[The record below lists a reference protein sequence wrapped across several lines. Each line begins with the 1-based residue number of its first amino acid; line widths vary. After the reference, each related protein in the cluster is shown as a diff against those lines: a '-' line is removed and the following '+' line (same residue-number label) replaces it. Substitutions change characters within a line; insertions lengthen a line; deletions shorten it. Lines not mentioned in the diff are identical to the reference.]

1 MSKEEGKVQK
11 IKLIFE
17 NITTDRETNRSSGKV
32 KVINN
37 NVNVQFEPEKM
48 TNSNDNIQRQLSND
62 SPRLKNDDGEIDVDS
77 MKKKL
82 DEEMK
87 KNKELLSQVQTLE
100 NDVQNLTIEHDNQL
114 QVKEKLIQQ
123 IGDLKH
129 KNDILE
135 SEIQQI
141 NLSYEYYNVSNVDK
155 NEIPDKGLMIS
166 FGVAEELASK
176 ISKLQYMILENEYDY
191 QKLNIEFVKLKEG
204 YNVIDNMVK
213 YSENELMSLQSK
225 NSILNQQ
232 FNDYHDKVIGYED
245 TFKNI
250 IGILLSERENDLSK
264 KINEIL
270 AENGFFNSPKIVD
283 RKKKSSK
290 IKLST
295 SIKRTTI
302 TRDDRKNS
310 Q

>member
-1 MSKEEGKVQK
+1 
-11 IKLIFE
+11 
-17 NITTDRETNRSSGKV
+17 
-32 KVINN
+32 
-37 NVNVQFEPEKM
+37 M

-283 RKKKSSK
+283 RKKK
-290 IKLST
+290 IF
-295 SIKRTTI
+295 
-302 TRDDRKNS
+302 
-310 Q
+310 

>member
-1 MSKEEGKVQK
+1 
-11 IKLIFE
+11 
-17 NITTDRETNRSSGKV
+17 
-32 KVINN
+32 
-37 NVNVQFEPEKM
+37 
-48 TNSNDNIQRQLSND
+48 
-62 SPRLKNDDGEIDVDS
+62 
-77 MKKKL
+77 
-82 DEEMK
+82 MK

>member
-1 MSKEEGKVQK
+1 
-11 IKLIFE
+11 
-17 NITTDRETNRSSGKV
+17 
-32 KVINN
+32 
-37 NVNVQFEPEKM
+37 
-48 TNSNDNIQRQLSND
+48 
-62 SPRLKNDDGEIDVDS
+62 
-77 MKKKL
+77 
-82 DEEMK
+82 MK

-283 RKKKSSK
+283 RKKKK
-290 IKLST
+290 IF
-295 SIKRTTI
+295 
-302 TRDDRKNS
+302 
-310 Q
+310 

>member
-1 MSKEEGKVQK
+1 
-11 IKLIFE
+11 
-17 NITTDRETNRSSGKV
+17 
-32 KVINN
+32 
-37 NVNVQFEPEKM
+37 
-48 TNSNDNIQRQLSND
+48 
-62 SPRLKNDDGEIDVDS
+62 
-77 MKKKL
+77 
-82 DEEMK
+82 MK

-283 RKKKSSK
+283 RKKK
-290 IKLST
+290 IF
-295 SIKRTTI
+295 
-302 TRDDRKNS
+302 
-310 Q
+310 